1 MKKLIT
7 TFILLSH
14 SLLYAGTLCEESIKI
29 LENPANVAKE
39 RSLAMTSLELCKKEK
54 VINPHMALANV
65 EISEG
70 KYQAAIKWSEDALKI
85 IPGLALPYLNICA
98 AWHGL
103 KQYDKAIES
112 CKKGLSFKWIWADH
126 LKALLNAN
134 LALSI
139 FTKGANEG
147 NMDIIMESEKYFSES
162 MKLDPKLG
170 QNYFYLGKIEAVN
183 RSNHQ
188 AALTYYKKGC
198 ELKHRPS
205 CDSIKEA
212 EEAVKTAAAPSPSVQ
227 EPAPAVIVPTTPA
240 EVQIYA
246 KLSEAYAKKGIPP
259 EKVKEIIASLK
270 TSMATIPVEQR
281 LMSLNSMLKAIQ

>member
-14 SLLYAGTLCEESIKI
+14 SLLYAGTPCEESIKV
-29 LENPANVAKE
+29 LENPANGSKE
-39 RSLAMTSLELCKKEK
+39 RSLAMTALELCKKEK

-139 FTKGANEG
+139 FTKGAKEG
-147 NMDIIMESEKYFSES
+147 NMDNILDSEK
-162 MKLDPKLG
+162 
-170 QNYFYLGKIEAVN
+170 
-183 RSNHQ
+183 
-188 AALTYYKKGC
+188 
-198 ELKHRPS
+198 
-205 CDSIKEA
+205 
-212 EEAVKTAAAPSPSVQ
+212 
-227 EPAPAVIVPTTPA
+227 
-240 EVQIYA
+240 
-246 KLSEAYAKKGIPP
+246 
-259 EKVKEIIASLK
+259 
-270 TSMATIPVEQR
+270 
-281 LMSLNSMLKAIQ
+281 